1 MIFNAYLM
9 ALKTFVKISNVSS
22 LSDARYCA
30 GMMVDLL
37 GFNIDPSSESKIAP
51 IDYKEITKWVSGVS
65 LVGEFENADKDNIC
79 QALGEY
85 AIDYVQIADIS
96 VVETINPLSKP
107 LIFQLSIETK
117 EDLDMLKSKLSYLDG
132 LAEIVVIRSTNPT
145 LFGAIDAKIGHCNTE
160 LRLLKGFGISKSN
173 DLTKFSGLEME
184 AAKEER
190 PGFKDYGAIMD
201 VLEAIEE
208 D

>member
-65 LVGEFENADKDNIC
+65 FVGEFENADKDNIC

-85 AIDYVQIADIS
+85 AI
-96 VVETINPLSKP
+96 ETINPLSKP